1 MIGRNNTIDFLRA
14 LAVVLMI
21 FIHVSAFRLN
31 NEGVKFLWDY
41 THIVVPLFVFC
52 SGYVFFKNKNK
63 NKLTIS
69 YLKKRILRL
78 IVPYYTYLVI
88 LFLFLWNRTGVLS
101 FSKMVNKFLLIG
113 DRDLDWLVVLFL
125 SFIIILPIIK
135 NVFNNP
141 KSHKIAAVL
150 AIIIPSIFLFYIPD
164 VPMRVAMSIP
174 WTSFLTF
181 TFLLSKY
188 EDKRWFTIITLGS
201 ALVLFFLSR
210 QYLISI
216 NHSLVFTEN
225 KYPPNIYYLSYG
237 LFWTTVLYYLY
248 SFLQQKELIA
258 TWLQKVIIFF
268 SLNSY
273 YLFFIHFLY
282 VIMLKDIAL
291 IKSLSVWSFL
301 GVVLSFTIATQLSF
315 NYLRSTLKRGPI
327 I

>member
-1 MIGRNNTIDFLRA
+1 MNSRNNTIDFLRA

-31 NEGVKFLWDY
+31 DEFVKFLWDY

-52 SGYVFFKNKNK
+52 SGYIFFKSKRDSRF
-63 NKLTIS
+63 TFS
-69 YLKKRILRL
+69 SLKKRILRL
-78 IVPYYTYLVI
+78 VIPYYLYLVV
-88 LFLFLWNRTGVLS
+88 LFLFLWNRTGSLS

-135 NVFNNP
+135 NLFNDP
-141 KSHKIAAVL
+141 KSHKMAAAL
-150 AIIIPSIFLFYIPD
+150 AIIIPSIFLFFTPNI
-164 VPMRVAMSIP
+164 PMRISMSIP
-174 WTSFLTF
+174 WTSFLIF
-181 TFLLSKY
+181 TFLLSEY
-188 EDKRWFTIITLGS
+188 EDKKWFAIITLAS
-201 ALVLFFLSR
+201 TLVLFFLSR

-216 NHSLVFTEN
+216 NHSLIFTEN

-258 TWLQKVIIFF
+258 TWLQKIIMFF

-273 YLFFIHFLY
+273 PLFFIHFLY
-282 VIMLKDIAL
+282 VIMLKDMTL

-315 NYLRSTLKRGPI
+315 NYLRSTLKSGPI